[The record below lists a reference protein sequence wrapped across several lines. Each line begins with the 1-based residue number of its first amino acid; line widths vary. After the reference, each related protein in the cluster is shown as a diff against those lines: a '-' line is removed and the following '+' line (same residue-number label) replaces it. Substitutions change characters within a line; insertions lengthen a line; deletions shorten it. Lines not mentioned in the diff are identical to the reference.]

1 MELLDRRQDGRA
13 ARADEVAR
21 IHLARAQPALERR
34 PDLRVAEIDLRQL
47 ELRLRLVALAD
58 PVLHGRLGGGVLLH
72 HGLLS
77 VELELRS
84 REGGLVELDLSLVRR
99 LFDHEQQLAFRH
111 DGSIFEVHGLEI
123 AGHARDEVHRLRRG
137 DRSRQLQ
144 VLDDRL
150 RAGRLHRDGGR
161 RGGGRRRFPAA
172 GRGRAG
178 GERSGERQGDA
189 ARNAFPVHGSSSG
202 EFFGMCRAVSSSLPQ
217 LVRRAIS
224 ALTSS
229 EMTSPPSRISQPPP
243 SAR

>member
-1 MELLDRRQDGRA
+1 M
-13 ARADEVAR
+13 ARTVGPLEPDEVPR
-21 IHLARAQPALERR
+21 IHLAGAQPALERG

-58 PVLHGRLGGGVLLH
+58 PALHGRLGGRVLLH
-72 HGLLS
+72 HGLLP

-84 REGGLVELDLSLVRR
+84 REGGLVELDLGRVRR
-99 LFDHEQQLAFRH
+99 LLDDEEQLPFRH
-111 DGSIFEVHGLEI
+111 DGAVLEVHGLEI
-123 AGHARDEVHRLRRG
+123 AGHARDEVDRLRR
-137 DRSRQLQ
+137 RHRARQLQ

-150 RAGRLHRDGGR
+150 RAGRLHGDGGR
-161 RGGGRRRFPAA
+161 HGGGGRRFPAT
-172 GRGRAG
+172 GRRRAR
-178 GERSGERQGDA
+178 GERSGERQRDA
-189 ARNAFPVHGSSSG
+189 ARDAFPVHGSSSG
-202 EFFGMCRAVSSSLPQ
+202 DSFGMCRAVSSSLPQ